1 LQCGATKTEPPFK
14 KTHYPSADQIA
25 NNDIEN
31 PLHPV
36 ATHCNAAL
44 QKRKPFQKTHY
55 RSADQI
61 ANNDIE
67 KPLHPVATHC
77 NATLQKR
84 SPPSKKRI
92 IHLPTKSP
100 TTILKTLFT
109 P

>member
-1 LQCGATKTEPPFK
+1 MIKVISFLYRRIAMRRYKKGAPFK

-44 QKRKPFQKTHY
+44 QKR
-55 RSADQI
+55 
-61 ANNDIE
+61 
-67 KPLHPVATHC
+67 
-77 NATLQKR
+77 

-92 IHLPTKSP
+92 IDLPTKSP
-100 TTILKTLFT
+100 TTILKNLFT